1 MMNKCD
7 ELQRRYAEILSKS
20 EHQALLKEIS
30 GNPKFSRLHLSF
42 VPDNYEQA
50 AHKILIIG
58 RETRGWSYK
67 LPNQQY
73 DLEGVLASM
82 QASQKHFLKLVT
94 RNSNLRGR
102 SFFNFVRNVG
112 KRSGFDGLIWA
123 NIFALD
129 YEESHPKRLP
139 LYPAITK
146 LSGELLNALIDV
158 MQPEII
164 LFVTGGDGVEARRE
178 CFPNIRYSGEDTD
191 GIPKHLLER
200 FYFENSDVLCYRAP
214 HPSATH
220 EKRQHALKHLVSLL
234 PKI

>member
-1 MMNKCD
+1 MSKYD
-7 ELQRRYAEILSKS
+7 ELQQRYAEILSKS
-20 EHQALLKEIS
+20 EHQALLNETRK
-30 GNPKFSRLHLSF
+30 NPKFSHLHLSF

-58 RETRGWSYK
+58 RETRGWSYH

-73 DLEGVLASM
+73 DLAGVMASM
-82 QASQKHFLKLVT
+82 QASKAHFLNQQVKH
-94 RNSNLRGR
+94 NSQGR
-102 SFFNFVRNVG
+102 AFFNFVRKIG
-112 KRSGFDGLIWA
+112 KRSGFDGLLWA

-129 YEESHPKRLP
+129 YGKKHPVQSP

-164 LFVTGGDGVEARRE
+164 LFVTGGKGVQARRE

-191 GIPKHLLER
+191 GIPKKLLER

-214 HPSATH
+214 HPSARRG
-220 EKRQHALKHLVSLL
+220 ERQQALKHLVSLL